1 VILAFAALC
10 SGLNTAK
17 CLILVYIYAI
27 VPEREASVGVTGI
40 RMLHCNADVQG
51 VLEAIIAVS
60 G

>member
-1 VILAFAALC
+1 MILAFAALC

-17 CLILVYIYAI
+17 CLILVNMYANI
-27 VPEREASVGVTGI
+27 PEREAFVGVTG
-40 RMLHCNADVQG
+40 MPCCNADVQG